1 MPHLGHLH
9 DDSIYWAA
17 AKSLAQGH
25 GYRILSLPQQPFET
39 KYPPLFALALSLIW
53 KLDPRF
59 PENLQLATVFA
70 WVWLP
75 IFLALA
81 WRWFSRAGFGLRGR
95 IALCAVLA
103 FSPWVVF
110 LSTTLMSELMFSS
123 LLLAALFSTE
133 RAGGDNDTRWAC
145 AAGILA
151 QRGFE
156 DGSRCI
162 CGARG

>member
-59 PENLQLATVFA
+59 PENLQLSTVFA

-81 WRWFSRAGFGLRGR
+81 WRWFSRAGFEIRGR
-95 IALCAVLA
+95 IALRSAGIKPLGSLSEYYFDERADVFVVAAGCAVLD
-103 FSPWVVF
+103 
-110 LSTTLMSELMFSS
+110 
-123 LLLAALFSTE
+123 
-133 RAGGDNDTRWAC
+133 RAGRW
-145 AAGILA
+145 
-151 QRGFE
+151 R
-156 DGSRCI
+156 
-162 CGARG
+162 